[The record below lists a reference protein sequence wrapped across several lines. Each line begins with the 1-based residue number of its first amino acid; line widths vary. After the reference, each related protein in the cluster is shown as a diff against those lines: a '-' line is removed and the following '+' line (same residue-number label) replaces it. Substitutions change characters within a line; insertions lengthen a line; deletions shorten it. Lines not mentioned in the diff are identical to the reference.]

1 MYHVVDKI
9 DKLENDLAQIF
20 RKYRHDR
27 IDELLTTVKKEVSFE
42 EESLIDH
49 VTLTCEIENGSIIC
63 MKCCTKISKSVAKCN
78 VCQFSFTAFPY
89 REALS
94 GEVPDCHPKES
105 PLVDLGEIIGVSP
118 NSYKAITEVF

>member
-1 MYHVVDKI
+1 MDKI

-20 RKYRHDR
+20 RKYRHDH
-27 IDELLTTVKKEVSFE
+27 IDELLTTIKVSFE

-49 VTLTCEIENGSIIC
+49 VTLTCEIENGGIIC

-78 VCQFSFTAFPY
+78 VCRFSFTAFPY

-105 PLVDLGEIIGVSP
+105 PFVDLGEIIGVNP
-118 NSYKAITEVF
+118 NSYKTITEVL